1 MLTFPNPTSRAWA
14 QIITAENGKPLVDA
28 RGEVT
33 YSASFIDWFAG
44 EAIRNYGDI
53 IPSSIKGVQNL
64 VIKQPVGV
72 VGVVTP
78 WNFPLAMVTRKVGAA
93 VAAGCTVVIKAPAE
107 TPYSERCQ
115 ANKSFH

>member
-1 MLTFPNPTSRAWA
+1 M
-14 QIITAENGKPLVDA
+14 DA

-33 YSASFIDWFAG
+33 YSNSFIDWFAG

-107 TPYSERCQ
+107 TPYSECSHQRLTCPLRVD
-115 ANKSFH
+115 